1 MIDYRMIIG
10 AILILTGIIL
20 EVVYSPRL
28 QFVRKRV
35 LLFYNVPF
43 SDKRVYKILL

>member
-1 MIDYRMIIG
+1 MDYRIIVG
-10 AILILTGIIL
+10 AMLVLTGIIL

-28 QFVRKRV
+28 EFVRQKV

-43 SDKRVYKILL
+43 TEKRIYKIIL